1 MLTLPFKGEGKEGHR
16 EGMMGKSVNNARD
29 DMQHK
34 ITSQAIYDPET
45 AGVTR
50 AGVFFTEAVL
60 FIQLNHN
67 KETLLDVA
75 NSYDKFYQYVLLNS

>member
-1 MLTLPFKGEGKEGHR
+1 M
-16 EGMMGKSVNNARD
+16 
-29 DMQHK
+29 
-34 ITSQAIYDPET
+34 TSQAIYDPET

-75 NSYDKFYQYVLLNS
+75 NSYDKFCQYVLLNS